1 MPPTP
6 KSPQSTKED
15 RRENEAQSVPR
26 PWGFSSTGLPILVHV
41 IKDSAGNQGSVIMAE
56 QLGLNPLR
64 GGELTEGQSE
74 PPMFYTLLSMV
85 CLYYLLAVPL

>member
-1 MPPTP
+1 
-6 KSPQSTKED
+6 
-15 RRENEAQSVPR
+15 
-26 PWGFSSTGLPILVHV
+26 
-41 IKDSAGNQGSVIMAE
+41 MAE

-85 CLYYLLAVPL
+85 CLYYLLAVPLQNC